1 MNERMNP
8 RQVERDLRILEH
20 IERDPNITQATL
32 ATHLGVA
39 VGSVNWYLRRLI
51 NKGYIKVKRLQRKR
65 LRYLITPRGIAE
77 KARLTYEYMDFSL
90 QVYRELRAGA
100 QRLLDEVQAAGY
112 SEVHIDGD
120 GDAAEICRLTCLER
134 GVKVA
139 SASQMDLPVL
149 RVEGASLA
157 LEWEAK
163 FT

>member
-1 MNERMNP
+1 MR
-8 RQVERDLRILEH
+8 
-20 IERDPNITQATL
+20 
-32 ATHLGVA
+32 
-39 VGSVNWYLRRLI
+39 
-51 NKGYIKVKRLQRKR
+51 
-65 LRYLITPRGIAE
+65 
-77 KARLTYEYMDFSL
+77 F
-90 QVYRELRAGA
+90 
-100 QRLLDEVQAAGY
+100 GY